1 MDNRY
6 FNNGCPALMQD
17 ARFITNYYQNRSFEQ
32 YIRKANNLE
41 SAQDYKNFLQ
51 ENAVDIMDRERSHMV
66 KNNTCDVN
74 GKCVPV
80 SNQPKHD
87 IGYSA
92 WKGCG
97 GN

>member
-1 MDNRY
+1 MD
-6 FNNGCPALMQD
+6 
-17 ARFITNYYQNRSFEQ
+17 
-32 YIRKANNLE
+32 K
-41 SAQDYKNFLQ
+41 
-51 ENAVDIMDRERSHMV
+51 ERSHMV

-80 SNQPKHD
+80 SNKPKHD